1 MSGDEHRAKRLLI
14 DSGAVDRLAR
24 GDEQSVADIRKWKRE
39 GGWTPVI
46 PTVVLTEC
54 VSGTQHKDARANRF
68 IKTCQVLEE
77 LPEDTARRAGQLR
90 SQTKRGSAVDA
101 ILVALAEH
109 GGVVITEGTRD
120 LEALAS
126 NARNVT
132 VVSSKPSKR

>member
-1 MSGDEHRAKRLLI
+1 MSGGKSGPKRLLV

-24 GDEQSVADIRKWKRE
+24 HDEQSLVYLASLARDGYWP
-39 GGWTPVI
+39 PVI

-54 VSGTQHKDARANRF
+54 VSGTQHKDALANRF

-77 LPEDTARRAGQLR
+77 LPEETARRAGKLR

-101 ILVALAEH
+101 ILVALAEP
-109 GGVVITEGTRD
+109 GGVVITEDTRD

-126 NARNVT
+126 NASNVV
-132 VVSSKPSKR
+132 VVSSSPRKR